1 MAGGGRLRDQRPV
14 QEALM
19 RPGAK
24 GKGAAA
30 PGPPGP
36 RSPCADRKSAAHE
49 RNALSSHGLAPQYFR
64 RGGA

>member
-1 MAGGGRLRDQRPV
+1 MAGKARLRGQSPA

-24 GKGAAA
+24 KRGAAA

-36 RSPCADRKSAAHE
+36 RPPARKRRYEQDMKTLRAPAACE
-49 RNALSSHGLAPQYFR
+49 SVD
-64 RGGA
+64 